1 MSEEMARLRGR
12 QVFRSGGFVSGAR
25 ASLVVAVMAAFSV
38 AGISFANAAGAS
50 ASASKSPYVVAFM
63 ADLSGTGGQFT
74 PDEAALKGYVKAANH
89 SGGIN
94 GHPLQLDVCDTA
106 LSTSAAAACGQTV
119 VGEHA
124 IAAIS
129 SSLEDTM
136 IPYLQQANIPYLN
149 TGNGILA
156 GSSSVSFVMTDAQA
170 DELDGAIGL
179 LAKQGCKSIGNIVSS
194 AYSSVMTA
202 GFAVEQ
208 AAAKLYGVSLTPIVY
223 VPATAADLA
232 PYVTEEVAT
241 GAQCVLP
248 NVLGA
253 QLVSLM
259 QDILPATAMK
269 HVFLGDDTI
278 TASGEDAA
286 VGPTLTKLGSRLVVG
301 SIAVSA
307 TETKNPAVAQWVSE
321 SAKFGP
327 KPEDLASENEFDFA
341 ELQLILY
348 AGEHV
353 SPHVSGSSI
362 VKYLDTLHNYWPGIE
377 PAVSFDKPGTSLF
390 GPRIVAG
397 FIVQAKWTGGKTFPT
412 EGDFVSVLNG
422 KDYTSVAPPGSVGPY
437 AKSS

>member
-1 MSEEMARLRGR
+1 
-12 QVFRSGGFVSGAR
+12 VTRSRGFVSGAR

-38 AGISFANAAGAS
+38 AGTSAINAPS
-50 ASASKSPYVVAFM
+50 ASASTSKSPYAVAYM

-74 PDEAALKGYVKAANH
+74 PDEAALKGYVKAANQ
-89 SGGIN
+89 SGGID
-94 GHPLQLDVCDTA
+94 GHPLQLDTCDTA
-106 LSTSAAAACGQTV
+106 LSASAAAACGQTA

-124 IAAIS
+124 IAVIS

-149 TGNGILA
+149 TGGGIS
-156 GSSSVSFVMTDAQA
+156 GGMSPVSFVMTDAQA

-194 AYSSVMTA
+194 AYQSVMTA

-208 AAAKLYGVSLTPIVY
+208 SAAKLYNVSLTPIVY
-223 VPATAADLA
+223 VPATAADLS

-241 GAQCVLP
+241 GSQCVLP

-269 HVFLGDDTI
+269 HIFLGDDTI
-278 TASGEDAA
+278 TASGENAA

-301 SIAVSA
+301 SIAVSG
-307 TETKNPAVAQWVSE
+307 TDTTNPAVAKWVSE
-321 SAKFGP
+321 SAKYGP
-327 KPEDLASENEFDFA
+327 KPEDLASESEFEFA
-341 ELQLILY
+341 ELQLLLY
-348 AGEHV
+348 AGQHV
-353 SPHVSGSSI
+353 SNVTGASLI
-362 VKYLDTLHNYWPGIE
+362 KYMDTLHNYWPGVE
-377 PAVSFDKPGTSLF
+377 PAISFNTPGTSIF

-397 FIVQAKWTGGKTFPT
+397 FIIQAKWTGGKTFPT
-412 EGDFVSVLNG
+412 EGDFISVLNG
-422 KDYTSVAPPGSVGPY
+422 KDYSAAEPSGSVGPY